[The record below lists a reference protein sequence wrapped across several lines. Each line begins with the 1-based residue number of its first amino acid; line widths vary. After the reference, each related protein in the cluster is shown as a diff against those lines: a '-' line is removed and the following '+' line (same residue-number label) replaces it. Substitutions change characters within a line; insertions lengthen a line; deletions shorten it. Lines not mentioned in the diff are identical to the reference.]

1 MTSLKKGWNLK
12 TTLKWEEGIGSGPEY
27 LIMKAH
33 KAWKNSMKEWSFH
46 TVDYKCL
53 DKPIKGKC

>member
-27 LIMKAH
+27 LIMKVN
-33 KAWKNSMKEWSFH
+33 KA
-46 TVDYKCL
+46 
-53 DKPIKGKC
+53 